1 MATLTKGKT
10 FTTNEVVTPTKLND
24 LVDKAT
30 IRDIVNADISASAAI
45 EQSKIGTISTAGKVS
60 GTAIT
65 SGNISTS
72 GSITTSGSISTSSN
86 LSVSGN
92 STLTGNVTISTGN
105 LSVGSGYISGKINPN
120 WISKTDA
127 DTGDTVSDGDLIS
140 ADTRSAAFT
149 LKLPAN
155 PSKFHQVIF
164 ADHYKT
170 WDQSG
175 KNLTI
180 DRNGKLI
187 EGLAENLTCNVP
199 GKQFTLRYEEATI
212 GWRIYT
218 TL

>member
-1 MATLTKGKT
+1 MATLTKGKI

-72 GSITTSGSISTSSN
+72 GSITTSSN
-86 LSVSGN
+86 LSVSGT

-120 WISKTDA
+120 WISKTKA
-127 DTGDTVSDGDLIS
+127 NNNETVSDGDLIS
-140 ADTRSAAFT
+140 ADTRSDAFT

-155 PSKFHQVIF
+155 PSKFHQVVF
-164 ADHYKT
+164 ADHYRT
-170 WDQSG
+170 WDT

-180 DRNGKLI
+180 NPNGKFI
-187 EGLAENLTCNVP
+187 ERLDENLICNVP
-199 GKQFTLRYEEATI
+199 GKQFTLRYEEDLI

>member
-1 MATLTKGKT
+1 MATLTKGKA

-30 IRDIVNADISASAAI
+30 IRDIVNADISTSAAI
-45 EQSKIGTISTAGKVS
+45 DQSKIGTISTAGKVS

-72 GSITTSGSISTSSN
+72 GSITTSSN

-120 WISKTDA
+120 WISKTKA
-127 DTGDTVSDGDLIS
+127 NNNNETFSDGDLIS
-140 ADTRSAAFT
+140 ADTRSDPFT

-155 PSKFHQVIF
+155 PSKFHQVVF
-164 ADHYKT
+164 ADHYRT
-170 WDQSG
+170 WDT

-180 DRNGKLI
+180 NPNGKLI
-187 EGLAENLTCNVP
+187 EGLTETLICNVP
-199 GKQFTLRYEEATI
+199 GKQFTLRYEEGTTI